1 MKAHTNCDIDNLGNT
16 NTNFHWENIEKGCI
30 HSMRG
35 LYGGENKLLAELR
48 HTKWVE
54 KRKANTMSSVS
65 DLENFPPM
73 IEAARLNIKRAH
85 YQCSIW
91 RNSMPNTT
99 CTLDVEQYGW
109 ISKTLQISV

>member
-54 KRKANTMSSVS
+54 KRKANTLSSVS